1 MCRENHCTKLCKNTA
16 DPYFITALISSS
28 ISGLTNWD
36 STGAVLTD
44 SAGGNVKRRA
54 AIWCQLREGA
64 KLYVFFKSR
73 VLTADGST
81 LAYRGRLGSRPYKTI
96 HSIRPVINESRNQE
110 KKHIPGQQQNQI

>member
-1 MCRENHCTKLCKNTA
+1 M
-16 DPYFITALISSS
+16 
-28 ISGLTNWD
+28 W
-36 STGAVLTD
+36 
-44 SAGGNVKRRA
+44 
-54 AIWCQLREGA
+54 
-64 KLYVFFKSR
+64 VFFKSR